1 MRRLLF
7 GTLAFV
13 SALTSWAATRA
24 EYAYGLQASQ
34 DGDVATF
41 TFRVTGPVMDSRIIL
56 TSTIDNSTIEIPVG
70 AIDAAGEQTI
80 NYDMSGLS
88 GDYTWAVDVTT
99 EAIPSSTRTP
109 LDVTRTSS
117 YRGGVVCITDPQ
129 SDAFGYTVIGMATG
143 IGFTTYTPG
152 STEAEGTY
160 LSPSDAYHPTNIRSL
175 YRGCELDGKAVFS
188 DLSDI
193 YSAYH
198 VFDPLNPTAVTGNL
212 LAADGFHRNVSS
224 GIWVSNTDATVTTG
238 GNSTCAA
245 FYKDAKGTHLIT
257 LGEDINPA
265 NTLVRY
271 TLDANGKIS
280 STYDK
285 RYTNATARATSKDCE
300 VIAIENGF
308 FVSYLSSTTN
318 TAAEPAFFYCDYE
331 DNVKANSS
339 DITRIKGSYSGIAIN
354 ASRDM
359 LAFVGRGVGLNT
371 SNRLYI
377 FKITWNNNVPSFE
390 LVNDI
395 AAPTNPNNTS
405 TLAWASLRFDYADNL
420 WVYYDHLGTCFYGIQ
435 NLNPQS
441 HTTPAKTGNTVAG
454 TMLIQSGIRALAYDL
469 SCHIDNENRLYEFTY
484 SLSADAGSVVFK
496 LTDPDTGVIKH
507 EVKVDGTTKGTHT
520 VKLDLNQLEKN
531 KNYEWTVE
539 VEAFA
544 TGEYAKIS
552 TLKETTVTA
561 VTHGS
566 IIPVT
571 EPNSEWFGYTLTG
584 SGNGFTFYDPAL
596 ELSSEATTT
605 SFNSVENGTFYNGY
619 AYVANK
625 DASTAGIYKV
635 NISNLGNPE
644 QLSSGTPNT
653 CVAFHGTQLYTFDY
667 TDTYINRYD
676 IGTAA
681 QIETA
686 PTVIKLTGVSWF
698 SGDVDIIT
706 TDNGYFA
713 SQTCSVV
720 VHYKSCPGFV
730 FCDYDNTVLYNS
742 GDHTDIIPSCSSG
755 IAINAQGDRFA
766 VCRYND
772 GFIDIY
778 EVTWDTATPTLSKLA
793 EITAPASSWSQLRFD
808 PAGNLHAYHSS
819 KSQACYNVYSI
830 KYPAAVTTTCCP
842 TQIAG
847 GVSGVD
853 IIEIEPAVEE
863 TPRYYNLQGVEV
875 NADNLTPGIYIKV
888 CNGHSTKVQVR

>member
-1 MRRLLF
+1 MKKALFCLLAVCSLTASAQEVDVQSTSITPQLGEDNVSVYQPETSIDCLYTDINPELISSGIVAPADSYDMTVVCKDLAIDGLSGAAVVKRVIAYNGLLYILALDKEITPAANLAVASQAVPTIIVYNPVSKAVVANVSTTGAA
-7 GTLAFV
+7 GTFA
-13 SALTSWAATRA
+13 AIADIQLTSDGYLIACNGTHTTYTASNYAYIYKWDNDENKLPTGVPVTWLKTQKSGNYTDALFYNFMYEGSSTAGTAVLAMRTAGATSEKYIGNTRA
-24 EYAYGLQASQ
+24 QVLTVSGSDSNTTNGSNAHYTQLGPDATAYPCSSDFSMFAS
-34 DGDVATF
+34 
-41 TFRVTGPVMDSRIIL
+41 PL
-56 TSTIDNSTIEIPVG
+56 TTNNLI
-70 AIDAAGEQTI
+70 AIDATQGVRDWVPANYLAKAPASTGNVGIKAAAHGHAGIFKFAGNSYIVMPAKSGVTLWDITNGLASATQNTLNLSEKLGDVTVSLATAAAGEAFTSTGEDGI
-80 NYDMSGLS
+80 TSGFNLYLIRDGKLTMLTYSTFTPSGL
-88 GDYTWAVDVTT
+88 
-99 EAIPSSTRTP
+99 
-109 LDVTRTSS
+109 
-117 YRGGVVCITDPQ
+117 
-129 SDAFGYTVIGMATG
+129 
-143 IGFTTYTPG
+143 
-152 STEAEGTY
+152 
-160 LSPSDAYHPTNIRSL
+160 RS
-175 YRGCELDGKAVFS
+175 
-188 DLSDI
+188 
-193 YSAYH
+193 
-198 VFDPLNPTAVTGNL
+198 
-212 LAADGFHRNVSS
+212 
-224 GIWVSNTDATVTTG
+224 
-238 GNSTCAA
+238 
-245 FYKDAKGTHLIT
+245 
-257 LGEDINPA
+257 
-265 NTLVRY
+265 
-271 TLDANGKIS
+271 
-280 STYDK
+280 
-285 RYTNATARATSKDCE
+285 
-300 VIAIENGF
+300 
-308 FVSYLSSTTN
+308 
-318 TAAEPAFFYCDYE
+318 
-331 DNVKANSS
+331 
-339 DITRIKGSYSGIAIN
+339 
-354 ASRDM
+354 
-359 LAFVGRGVGLNT
+359 
-371 SNRLYI
+371 
-377 FKITWNNNVPSFE
+377 
-390 LVNDI
+390 
-395 AAPTNPNNTS
+395 
-405 TLAWASLRFDYADNL
+405 
-420 WVYYDHLGTCFYGIQ
+420 
-435 NLNPQS
+435 
-441 HTTPAKTGNTVAG
+441 
-454 TMLIQSGIRALAYDL
+454 LAYDL
-469 SCHIDNENRLYEFTY
+469 SYETKDHLYYFTY
-484 SLSADAGSVVFK
+484 SLSADAKSVVFK
-496 LTDPDTGVIKH
+496 FTDPDDGSIKH
-507 EVKVDGTTKGTHT
+507 EIQIADEYTYKGKHT
-520 VKLDLNQLEKN
+520 VELDLNQLAKG
-531 KNYEWTVE
+531 KDYLWTVE
-539 VEAFA
+539 VEAYPS
-544 TGEYAKIS
+544 GEYAQIS

-720 VHYKSCPGFV
+720 VHFKSCPGFV

-772 GFIDIY
+772 GFIDIF
-778 EVTWDTATPTLSKLA
+778 EVTWDAATPTLSKLA

-853 IIEIEPAVEE
+853 IIQVGPAVDEN
-863 TPRYYNLQGVEV
+863 PRFFNLQGVEV
-875 NADNLTPGIYIKV
+875 SADNLTPGIYIRV
-888 CNGHSTKVQVR
+888 CNGTSTKVQVK